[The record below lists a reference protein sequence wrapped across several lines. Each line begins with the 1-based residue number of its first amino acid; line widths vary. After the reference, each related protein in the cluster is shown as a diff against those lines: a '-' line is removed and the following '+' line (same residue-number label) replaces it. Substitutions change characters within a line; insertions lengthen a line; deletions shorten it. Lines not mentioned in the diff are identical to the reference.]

1 MLWNWLGVKTESIMA
16 AAAPNLKIELEQ
28 QVRVRTGR
36 RIRDLMIELS
46 PERVVLRGR
55 ASTYYLK
62 QLAQHSIRDLL
73 PQALLQNAIV
83 VERN

>member
-1 MLWNWLGVKTESIMA
+1 MA